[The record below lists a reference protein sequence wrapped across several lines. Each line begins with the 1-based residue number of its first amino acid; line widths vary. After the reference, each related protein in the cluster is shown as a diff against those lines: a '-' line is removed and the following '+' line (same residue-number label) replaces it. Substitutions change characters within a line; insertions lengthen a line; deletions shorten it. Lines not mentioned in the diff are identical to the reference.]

1 MSQGFVK
8 IDTIVREA
16 LKDKGYSTLHHYP
29 AYLMYALRMLRKL
42 DIDHSETIKT
52 KELPVSAKKTVAYPE
67 DYITYNK
74 IGMKVGDRIWCFHR
88 DTSITSHTPSKYE
101 ANPAFHERANAISSF
116 RFYNY
121 YPYASGSETSSYFDY
136 IDVRGYAYNGI
147 GYFTTVDNCREFQLS
162 SEIVT
167 DTIILEYI
175 ASSYNPDTET
185 FVPIIAQ
192 DVFREYIHWQSSR
205 FSSNTSLS
213 EVMANDREF
222 WSELGN
228 YKMRLSDLSYESLQ
242 GALRRGATLA
252 IKG

>member
-1 MSQGFVK
+1 MSCSQGFVK

-16 LKDKGYSTLHHYP
+16 LFDKGYSSLHHYP
-29 AYLMYALRMLRKL
+29 RYLGFALRMLRKL
-42 DIDHSETIKT
+42 DIDHSENIVT
-52 KELPVSAKKTVAYPE
+52 KELPVSKKKTVAYPE
-67 DYITYNK
+67 DYI
-74 IGMKVGDRIWCFHR
+74 MKVGDRIWCFER

-101 ANPAFHERANAISSF
+101 ANPAFYERANAISSF

-162 SEIVT
+162 SEIKT

-175 ASSYNPDTET
+175 ASSYNPSTET

-222 WSELGN
+222 WAELGN
-228 YKMRLSDLSYESLQ
+228 YKMRLSDLSYEGLQ
-242 GALRRGATLA
+242 GAMRRGATLA